1 MYNFSIIIGN
11 SLIQMY
17 PTFSGTF
24 AEKMRFSL
32 SVFPYDFYAIFLL
45 CMNFRNLWT
54 NQDVVR

>member
-24 AEKMRFSL
+24 ADKMRFWL
-32 SVFPYDFYAIFLL
+32 CVFPYGFYVIFLL
-45 CMNFRNLWT
+45 CMNFGNLWT

>member
-17 PTFSGTF
+17 PTFSGAF

-32 SVFPYDFYAIFLL
+32 SFFPYDFYAIFLL
-45 CMNFRNLWT
+45 CMNLGNLWT